1 MLYLAIQKLLN
12 FNYVSQKPGL
22 LYLLLLLCREH
33 ASFVMYIVRPLA
45 DDSLTSTLVANV
57 HRFSRPEA
65 YQIVATSEDAR
76 ASRNYLN
83 F

>member
-1 MLYLAIQKLLN
+1 MLYLAIHKLLN

-22 LYLLLLLCREH
+22 LYLLLCREH
-33 ASFVMYIVRPLA
+33 ASLVMYIVRPLA
-45 DDSLTSTLVANV
+45 DDSLTSFLVANV